1 MEEPLGRFVAQVER
15 PEPIKFAWPV
25 VILGD
30 IFTTVRHLAVLQGYL
45 ATIGWE
51 AYAPDLRRSKG
62 PADSFEEMVALAGEA
77 LDALGREAI
86 VIGHGMGGLLALT
99 LSERPG
105 VKAAVAYAPL
115 IPGFRPPFVAGL
127 GARIARWRGGMLQ
140 APAGRLGLEMAADA
154 DPHMREAIV
163 REMVPDSARIALE
176 IASGQ
181 VRISQQARATPRLV
195 IAGERDRFAPADL
208 ASRLAQSIGAAY
220 ARVEGRGHWL
230 IGGRALERAIAE
242 TQRFLVRQLGQDLL
256 LLYPEEFRGGGE
268 DDE

>member
-1 MEEPLGRFVAQVER
+1 VEEPLGRFVAQVER

-25 VILGD
+25 VLLGD
-30 IFTTVRHLAVLQGYL
+30 IFTTVRHLGVLQGYL

-51 AYAPDLRRSKG
+51 VYAPDLRRSKG

-86 VIGHGMGGLLALT
+86 VIGHGMGGLVALRM
-99 LSERPG
+99 SER
-105 VKAAVAYAPL
+105 
-115 IPGFRPPFVAGL
+115 AGL

-140 APAGRLGLEMAADA
+140 APAGRLGFEMAAAA

-181 VRISQQARATPRLV
+181 VRISRQARATPRLV

-208 ASRLAQSIGAAY
+208 ASRLAHSIGAAY

-242 TQRFLVRQLGQDLL
+242 TQRFLVRQLGQELL
-256 LLYPEEFRGGGE
+256 LLYPEEFRGAGD